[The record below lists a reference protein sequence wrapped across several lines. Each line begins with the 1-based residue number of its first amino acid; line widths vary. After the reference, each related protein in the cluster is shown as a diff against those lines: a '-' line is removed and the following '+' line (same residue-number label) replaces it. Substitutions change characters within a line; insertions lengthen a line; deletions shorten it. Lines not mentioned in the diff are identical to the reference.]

1 MTGEELRR
9 IRERL
14 GLTQRQLAE
23 RLGVHWNSVA
33 RWERNEMSIRETA
46 ARLVRL
52 LAQAEPKA
60 TRKRK
65 RG

>member
-1 MTGEELRR
+1 MTGEELHR

-14 GLTQRQLAE
+14 GLTQAQLAE

-52 LAQAEPKA
+52 LAKMEG
-60 TRKRK
+60 TRKRGK
-65 RG
+65 R